1 MLNKVKKRVGL
12 CSAMV
17 TITVLLLCTGIVKEN
32 VKAEEVTTTVIE
44 QTTNKALTVPSY
56 FKGMSSKK
64 GIVLSWKKNNEADGY
79 IIYKNGRKLKTIKS
93 SKTKY
98 ADKKVKTNKA
108 YTYEIQSYKNAG
120 GKKTLS
126 TKSLKIKVVKTN
138 ANSRKQNVTGFE
150 NIKKEYKLGI
160 GESSR
165 QKPTVEITKKSKKS
179 KKVKNTKKVKQKAYS
194 KKIRWS
200 SSNLSLVK
208 VDKNGRITAASDKTT
223 GTAYIYVMAHNGVQK
238 KIKISVVNYALLG
251 SVKNLKK
258 VDDNAIKKMIT
269 DNKTDT
275 AKIAEYFQYNNPGES
290 IELKYGRRGINT
302 DDGGYTYEDC
312 IKMSDEIELNKEM
325 YDFILKYIM
334 SNNIKSIKIEKNYVV
349 FQNTHLYSYGYKV
362 NDLVYVFNGKEALD
376 NYQYN
381 NAVYDVIP
389 VSDRWY
395 YGTSYAYGSIF

>member
-1 MLNKVKKRVGL
+1 MSNKVKKRIVL

-56 FKGMSSKK
+56 FRGMSSKK

-138 ANSRKQNVTGFE
+138 ANSRKQNVTRFE

-165 QKPTVEITKKSKKS
+165 LKPTVEITKKSKKS
-179 KKVKNTKKVKQKAYS
+179 KKVKQKAYS

-251 SVKNLKK
+251 SVKNFKK

>member
-1 MLNKVKKRVGL
+1 MLRRKRFLPLKVLVL
-12 CSAMV
+12 TM
-17 TITVLLLCTGIVKEN
+17 LLLCTGIVKEN
-32 VKAEEVTTTVIE
+32 VKAEEVATTVTE
-44 QTTNKALTVPSY
+44 QTSNKALTVPSY

-98 ADKKVKTNKA
+98 TDKKVKTNKA
-108 YTYEIQSYKNAG
+108 YTYEIQSYKNVEG
-120 GKKTLS
+120 RKTLS
-126 TKSLKIKVVKTN
+126 VKSLKIKVVKTN

-165 QKPTVEITKKSKKS
+165 LKPIVKITKKSKKS
-179 KKVKNTKKVKQKAYS
+179 KKVKSTKKVKQKAYS

-200 SSNLSLVK
+200 SSNPSLVK

-238 KIKISVVNYALLG
+238 KIKVSVVNYALLG

-258 VDDNAIKKMIT
+258 VNENSVKELLTISK
-269 DNKTDT
+269 NDT
-275 AKIAEYFQYNNPGES
+275 SKIAEYFQYNNPGES
-290 IELKYGRRGINT
+290 VELKYGREGVNT
-302 DDGGYTYEDC
+302 DDGGYTYKDC
-312 IKMSDEIELNKEM
+312 IKMNTEIAIEKEM
-325 YDFILKYIM
+325 YEFILKYLLANDIET
-334 SNNIKSIKIEKNYVV
+334 IKVEKNYVV
-349 FQNTHLYSYGYKV
+349 FQNARLYSFGYKL
-362 NDLVYVFNGKEALD
+362 NDLVYVFNGKGALD

>member
-1 MLNKVKKRVGL
+1 MSNKVKKRIVL

-17 TITVLLLCTGIVKEN
+17 TIIMLLLCTGIVKEN

-44 QTTNKALTVPSY
+44 QTTNKALTAPSY
-56 FKGMSSKK
+56 FKGMSAKK
-64 GIVLSWKKNNEADGY
+64 GIVLSWKKNNDVDGY
-79 IIYKNGRKLKTIKS
+79 VIYKNGRKLKTIKS

-98 ADKKVKTNKA
+98 TDKKVKTNKA
-108 YTYEIQSYKNAG
+108 YTYEIQSYKNVEG
-120 GKKTLS
+120 RKTLS
-126 TKSLKIKVVKTN
+126 IKSLKIKVVKTN
-138 ANSRKQNVTGFE
+138 ANSKKQNVTGFE

-165 QKPTVEITKKSKKS
+165 LKPIVKITKKSKKS
-179 KKVKNTKKVKQKAYS
+179 KKVKSTKKVKQKAYS

-200 SSNLSLVK
+200 SSNPSLVK

-238 KIKISVVNYALLG
+238 KIKVSVVNYALLG

-258 VDDNAIKKMIT
+258 VNENSVKELLTISK
-269 DNKTDT
+269 NDT
-275 AKIAEYFQYNNPGES
+275 SKIAEYFQYNNPGES
-290 IELKYGRRGINT
+290 VELKYGREGVNT
-302 DDGGYTYEDC
+302 DDGGYTYKDC
-312 IKMSDEIELNKEM
+312 IKMNTEIAIEKEM
-325 YDFILKYIM
+325 YEFILKYLLANDIET
-334 SNNIKSIKIEKNYVV
+334 IKVEKNYVV
-349 FQNTHLYSYGYKV
+349 FQNARLYSFGYKL
-362 NDLVYVFNGKEALD
+362 NDLVYVFNGKGALD

>member
-1 MLNKVKKRVGL
+1 MSNKVKKRIVL

-17 TITVLLLCTGIVKEN
+17 TIIMLLLCTGIVKEN

-44 QTTNKALTVPSY
+44 QTTNKALTAPSY
-56 FKGMSSKK
+56 FKGMSAKK
-64 GIVLSWKKNNEADGY
+64 GIVLSWKKNNDVDGY
-79 IIYKNGRKLKTIKS
+79 VIYKNGRKLKTIKS

-98 ADKKVKTNKA
+98 TDKKVKTNKA
-108 YTYEIQSYKNAG
+108 YTYEIQSYKNVEG
-120 GKKTLS
+120 RKTLS
-126 TKSLKIKVVKTN
+126 VKSLKIKVVKTN

-165 QKPTVEITKKSKKS
+165 LKPTVKITKKS

-200 SSNLSLVK
+200 SSNPSLVK

-223 GTAYIYVMAHNGVQK
+223 GTAYIYAIAHNGVQK
-238 KIKISVVNYALLG
+238 KIKVSVVNYALLG

-258 VDDNAIKKMIT
+258 VNENSVKELLTISK
-269 DNKTDT
+269 NDT
-275 AKIAEYFQYNNPGES
+275 SKIAEYFQYNNPGES
-290 IELKYGRRGINT
+290 VELKYGREGVNT
-302 DDGGYTYEDC
+302 DDGGYTYKDC
-312 IKMSDEIELNKEM
+312 IKMNTEIAIEKEM
-325 YDFILKYIM
+325 YEFILKYLLANDIET
-334 SNNIKSIKIEKNYVV
+334 IKVEKNYVV
-349 FQNTHLYSYGYKV
+349 FQNARLYSFGYKL
-362 NDLVYVFNGKEALD
+362 NDLVYVFNGKGALD

>member
-1 MLNKVKKRVGL
+1 MLRRKRFLPLKVLVL
-12 CSAMV
+12 TM
-17 TITVLLLCTGIVKEN
+17 LLLCTGIVKEN
-32 VKAEEVTTTVIE
+32 VKAEEVATTVTE
-44 QTTNKALTVPSY
+44 QTSNKALTVPSY

-98 ADKKVKTNKA
+98 TDKKVKTNKA
-108 YTYEIQSYKNAG
+108 YTYEIQSYKNVEG
-120 GKKTLS
+120 RKTLS
-126 TKSLKIKVVKTN
+126 IKSLKIKVVKTN
-138 ANSRKQNVTGFE
+138 ANSKKQNVTGFE

-165 QKPTVEITKKSKKS
+165 LKPIVKITKKSKKS
-179 KKVKNTKKVKQKAYS
+179 KKVKSTKKVKQKAYS

-200 SSNLSLVK
+200 SSNPSLVK

-238 KIKISVVNYALLG
+238 KIKVSVVNYALLG

-258 VDDNAIKKMIT
+258 VNENSVKELLTISK
-269 DNKTDT
+269 NDT
-275 AKIAEYFQYNNPGES
+275 SKIAEYFQYNNPGES
-290 IELKYGRRGINT
+290 VELKYGREGVNT
-302 DDGGYTYEDC
+302 DDGGYTYKDC
-312 IKMSDEIELNKEM
+312 IKMNTEIAIEKEM
-325 YDFILKYIM
+325 YEFILKYLLANDIET
-334 SNNIKSIKIEKNYVV
+334 IKVEKNYVV
-349 FQNTHLYSYGYKV
+349 FQNARLYSFGYKL
-362 NDLVYVFNGKEALD
+362 NDLVYVFNGKGALD

>member
-1 MLNKVKKRVGL
+1 MLRRKRFLPLKVLVL
-12 CSAMV
+12 TM
-17 TITVLLLCTGIVKEN
+17 LLLCTGIVKEN
-32 VKAEEVTTTVIE
+32 VKAEEVATTVTE
-44 QTTNKALTVPSY
+44 QTSNKALTVPSY

-98 ADKKVKTNKA
+98 TDKKVKTNKA
-108 YTYEIQSYKNAG
+108 YTYEIQSYKNVEG
-120 GKKTLS
+120 RKTLS
-126 TKSLKIKVVKTN
+126 IKSLKIKVVKTN

-165 QKPTVEITKKSKKS
+165 LKPTVKITKKSKK
-179 KKVKNTKKVKQKAYS
+179 VKSTKKVKQKAYS

-200 SSNLSLVK
+200 SSNPSLVK

-238 KIKISVVNYALLG
+238 KIKVSVVNYALLG

-258 VDDNAIKKMIT
+258 VNENSVKELLTISK
-269 DNKTDT
+269 NDT
-275 AKIAEYFQYNNPGES
+275 SKIAEYFQYNNPGES
-290 IELKYGRRGINT
+290 VELKYGREGVNT
-302 DDGGYTYEDC
+302 DDGGYTYKDC
-312 IKMSDEIELNKEM
+312 IKMNTEIAIEKEM
-325 YDFILKYIM
+325 YEFILKYLLANDIET
-334 SNNIKSIKIEKNYVV
+334 IKVEKNYVV
-349 FQNTHLYSYGYKV
+349 FQNARLYSFGYKL
-362 NDLVYVFNGKEALD
+362 NDLVYVFNGKGALD

>member
-1 MLNKVKKRVGL
+1 MLRRKRFLPLKVLVL
-12 CSAMV
+12 TM
-17 TITVLLLCTGIVKEN
+17 LLLCTGIVKEN
-32 VKAEEVTTTVIE
+32 VKAEEVATTVTE
-44 QTTNKALTVPSY
+44 QTSNKALTVPSY

-98 ADKKVKTNKA
+98 TDKKVKTNKA
-108 YTYEIQSYKNAG
+108 YTYEIQSYKNVEG
-120 GKKTLS
+120 RKTLS
-126 TKSLKIKVVKTN
+126 IKSLKIKVVKTN
-138 ANSRKQNVTGFE
+138 ANSKKQNVTGFE

-165 QKPTVEITKKSKKS
+165 LKPTVKITKKS

-200 SSNLSLVK
+200 SSNPSLVK

-238 KIKISVVNYALLG
+238 KIKVSVVNYALLG

-258 VDDNAIKKMIT
+258 VNENSVKELLTISK
-269 DNKTDT
+269 NDT
-275 AKIAEYFQYNNPGES
+275 SKIAEYFQYNNPGES
-290 IELKYGRRGINT
+290 VELKYGREGVNT
-302 DDGGYTYEDC
+302 DDGGYTYKDC
-312 IKMSDEIELNKEM
+312 IKMNTEIAIEKEM
-325 YDFILKYIM
+325 YEFILKYLLANDIET
-334 SNNIKSIKIEKNYVV
+334 IKVEKNYVV
-349 FQNTHLYSYGYKV
+349 FQNARLYSFGYKL
-362 NDLVYVFNGKEALD
+362 NDLVYVFNGKGALD

>member
-165 QKPTVEITKKSKKS
+165 LKPTVEITKKSKKS

-223 GTAYIYVMAHNGVQK
+223 GTAYISQRSSK
-238 KIKISVVNYALLG
+238 
-251 SVKNLKK
+251 
-258 VDDNAIKKMIT
+258 
-269 DNKTDT
+269 
-275 AKIAEYFQYNNPGES
+275 
-290 IELKYGRRGINT
+290 
-302 DDGGYTYEDC
+302 EDKDKC
-312 IKMSDEIELNKEM
+312 
-325 YDFILKYIM
+325 
-334 SNNIKSIKIEKNYVV
+334 
-349 FQNTHLYSYGYKV
+349 G
-362 NDLVYVFNGKEALD
+362 
-376 NYQYN
+376 
-381 NAVYDVIP
+381 
-389 VSDRWY
+389 
-395 YGTSYAYGSIF
+395 

>member
-1 MLNKVKKRVGL
+1 M
-12 CSAMV
+12 
-17 TITVLLLCTGIVKEN
+17 
-32 VKAEEVTTTVIE
+32 
-44 QTTNKALTVPSY
+44 
-56 FKGMSSKK
+56 
-64 GIVLSWKKNNEADGY
+64 
-79 IIYKNGRKLKTIKS
+79 
-93 SKTKY
+93 
-98 ADKKVKTNKA
+98 
-108 YTYEIQSYKNAG
+108 
-120 GKKTLS
+120 
-126 TKSLKIKVVKTN
+126 
-138 ANSRKQNVTGFE
+138 
-150 NIKKEYKLGI
+150 GI

-165 QKPTVEITKKSKKS
+165 LKPTVEITKKSKKS
-179 KKVKNTKKVKQKAYS
+179 KKVENTKKVKQKAYS

>member
-1 MLNKVKKRVGL
+1 MLRRKRFLPLKVLVL
-12 CSAMV
+12 TM
-17 TITVLLLCTGIVKEN
+17 LLLCTGIVKEN
-32 VKAEEVTTTVIE
+32 IKAEEITTTVTE
-44 QTTNKALTVPSY
+44 QTSNKALTAPLC

-64 GIVLSWKKNNEADGY
+64 GIVLSWKKNNETDGY
-79 IIYKNGRKLKTIKS
+79 IIYKNGRKLKTIKL

-108 YTYEIQSYKNAG
+108 YTYEIKSYKNAG

-165 QKPTVEITKKSKKS
+165 LKPTVKITKKSKKS

-200 SSNLSLVK
+200 SSNPSLVK

-223 GTAYIYVMAHNGVQK
+223 GTAYIYVTAHNGVQK
-238 KIKISVVNYALLG
+238 KIKVSVVNYALLG

-258 VDDNAIKKMIT
+258 VNENSIKELLTISK
-269 DNKTDT
+269 NDT
-275 AKIAEYFQYNNPGES
+275 SKIAEYFQYNNPGES
-290 IELKYGRRGINT
+290 VELKYGREGVNT
-302 DDGGYTYEDC
+302 DDGGYTYKDC
-312 IKMSDEIELNKEM
+312 IKMNTEIAIEKEM
-325 YDFILKYIM
+325 YEFILKYLLANDIET
-334 SNNIKSIKIEKNYVV
+334 IKVEKNYVV
-349 FQNTHLYSYGYKV
+349 FQNARLYSFGYKL

-395 YGTSYAYGSIF
+395 YGTSYAYGNIF

>member
-1 MLNKVKKRVGL
+1 MSNKVKKRIVL

-17 TITVLLLCTGIVKEN
+17 TIIMLLLCTGIVKEN

-44 QTTNKALTVPSY
+44 QTTNKALTAPSY
-56 FKGMSSKK
+56 FKGMSAKK
-64 GIVLSWKKNNEADGY
+64 GIVLSWKKNNDVDGY
-79 IIYKNGRKLKTIKS
+79 VIYKNGRKLKTIKS

-98 ADKKVKTNKA
+98 TDKKVKTNKA
-108 YTYEIQSYKNAG
+108 YTYEIQSYKNVEG
-120 GKKTLS
+120 RKTLS
-126 TKSLKIKVVKTN
+126 VKSLKIKVVKTN

-150 NIKKEYKLGI
+150 NIKKEYKLEI

-165 QKPTVEITKKSKKS
+165 LKPIVKITKKSKKS
-179 KKVKNTKKVKQKAYS
+179 KKVKSTKKVKQKAYS

-200 SSNLSLVK
+200 SSNPSLVK

-238 KIKISVVNYALLG
+238 KIKVSVVNYALLG

-258 VDDNAIKKMIT
+258 VNENSVKELLTISK
-269 DNKTDT
+269 NDT
-275 AKIAEYFQYNNPGES
+275 SKIAEYFQYNNPGES
-290 IELKYGRRGINT
+290 VELKYGREGVNT
-302 DDGGYTYEDC
+302 DDGGYTYKDC
-312 IKMSDEIELNKEM
+312 IKMNTEIAIEKEM
-325 YDFILKYIM
+325 YEFILKYLLANDIET
-334 SNNIKSIKIEKNYVV
+334 IKVEKNYVV
-349 FQNTHLYSYGYKV
+349 FQNARLYSFGYKL
-362 NDLVYVFNGKEALD
+362 NDLVYVFNGKGALD

>member
-138 ANSRKQNVTGFE
+138 ANSRKQNVTRFE

-165 QKPTVEITKKSKKS
+165 LKPTVEITKKSKKS
-179 KKVKNTKKVKQKAYS
+179 KKVKQKAYS

-238 KIKISVVNYALLG
+238 KIKISVVNDALLG
-251 SVKNLKK
+251 SVKNFKK

>member
-1 MLNKVKKRVGL
+1 MLRKKRFLPLKVL
-12 CSAMV
+12 VLTM
-17 TITVLLLCTGIVKEN
+17 LLLCTGIVNEN
-32 VKAEEVTTTVIE
+32 VKAEEVTTTVTE
-44 QTTNKALTVPSY
+44 RTTNKALTAPSY

-98 ADKKVKTNKA
+98 TDKKVKTNKA

-120 GKKTLS
+120 DKKTLS

-138 ANSRKQNVTGFE
+138 TNSRKQNVTGFE

-165 QKPTVEITKKSKKS
+165 LKPTVKITKKSKKS

-200 SSNLSLVK
+200 SSNPSLVK
-208 VDKNGRITAASDKTT
+208 VDKNGRITVASGKTT

-251 SVKNLKK
+251 SVNNLKK

-275 AKIAEYFQYNNPGES
+275 AKIAEYFQYNNPEKS
-290 IELKYGRRGINT
+290 VELSFGFRTITT
-302 DDGGYTYEDC
+302 DSGAQT
-312 IKMSDEIELNKEM
+312 DEIYVQVNGDIVLDKEI
-325 YDFILKYIM
+325 YDFILNYFLK
-334 SNNIKSIKIEKNYVV
+334 NNIKSIKIEKNYVV

-362 NDLVYVFNGKEALD
+362 NDLVYVFNGKGALD

>member
-32 VKAEEVTTTVIE
+32 VKAEEVTTTFIE
-44 QTTNKALTVPSY
+44 QTTNKALTAPSC

-98 ADKKVKTNKA
+98 TDKKVKTNKA
-108 YTYEIQSYKNAG
+108 YTYEIQSYKNVG

-126 TKSLKIKVVKTN
+126 VKSLKIKVVKAN

-165 QKPTVEITKKSKKS
+165 LKPTVKITKKSKKS

-200 SSNLSLVK
+200 SSNPSLVK
-208 VDKNGRITAASDKTT
+208 VDKNGKITATSDKTT
-223 GTAYIYVMAHNGVQK
+223 GTAYIYVTAHNGLQK
-238 KIKISVVNYALLG
+238 KIKVSVVNYALLE

-258 VDDNAIKKMIT
+258 VNENSIKELLTISK
-269 DNKTDT
+269 NDT
-275 AKIAEYFQYNNPGES
+275 SKIAEYFQYNNPGKS
-290 IELKYGRRGINT
+290 VELTLGEREVRTK
-302 DDGGYTYEDC
+302 DGGYTYEYC
-312 IKMSDEIELNKEM
+312 IGMNTEIEIEKGM
-325 YDFILKYIM
+325 YEFVLKYLLTKD
-334 SNNIKSIKIEKNYVV
+334 IKTIKIEKNYVV
-349 FQNTHLYSYGYKV
+349 FQNAGLYSFGYKL

>member
-1 MLNKVKKRVGL
+1 MLNKAKKRIAL

-17 TITVLLLCTGIVKEN
+17 TITTLLLCTGIVKEN
-32 VKAEEVTTTVIE
+32 VKAEENTTIITE
-44 QTTNKALTVPSY
+44 QTTNKALTAPSY

-120 GKKTLS
+120 GTKTLS
-126 TKSLKIKVVKTN
+126 AKSLKIKVVKTN

-165 QKPTVEITKKSKKS
+165 LKPTVKITKKSKKS

-200 SSNLSLVK
+200 SSNPSLVK

-223 GTAYIYVMAHNGVQK
+223 GTAYIYAIAHNGVQK
-238 KIKISVVNYALLG
+238 KIKVSVVNYALLG

-258 VDDNAIKKMIT
+258 VDDNAIKKMVT

-275 AKIAEYFQYNNPGES
+275 AKIAEYFQYNNPGKS
-290 IELKYGRRGINT
+290 VELSFGFRTITT
-302 DDGGYTYEDC
+302 DSGVQT
-312 IKMSDEIELNKEM
+312 DEIYVQVNGDIVLDKEI
-325 YDFILKYIM
+325 YDFVLNYFLK
-334 SNNIKSIKIEKNYVV
+334 NNIKSIKIEKNYVV

-362 NDLVYVFNGKEALD
+362 NDLVYVFNVKEALD

-395 YGTSYAYGSIF
+395 YGTSYAYGNIF

>member
-1 MLNKVKKRVGL
+1 MSNKVKKRIVL

-17 TITVLLLCTGIVKEN
+17 TIIMLLLCTGIVKEN

-44 QTTNKALTVPSY
+44 QTTNKALTAPSY
-56 FKGMSSKK
+56 FKGMSAKK
-64 GIVLSWKKNNEADGY
+64 GIVLSWKKNNDVDGY
-79 IIYKNGRKLKTIKS
+79 VIYKNGRKLKTIKS

-98 ADKKVKTNKA
+98 TDKKVKTNKA
-108 YTYEIQSYKNAG
+108 YTYEIQSYKNVEG
-120 GKKTLS
+120 RKTLS
-126 TKSLKIKVVKTN
+126 VKSLKIKVVKTN

-165 QKPTVEITKKSKKS
+165 LKPTVKITKKS

-200 SSNLSLVK
+200 SSNPSLVK

-238 KIKISVVNYALLG
+238 KIKVSVVNYALLG

-258 VDDNAIKKMIT
+258 VNENSVKELLTISK
-269 DNKTDT
+269 NDT
-275 AKIAEYFQYNNPGES
+275 SKIAEYFQYNNPGES
-290 IELKYGRRGINT
+290 VELKYGREGVNT
-302 DDGGYTYEDC
+302 DDGGYTYKDC
-312 IKMSDEIELNKEM
+312 IKMNTEIAIEKEM
-325 YDFILKYIM
+325 YEFILKYLLANDIET
-334 SNNIKSIKIEKNYVV
+334 IKVEKNYVV
-349 FQNTHLYSYGYKV
+349 FQNARLYSFGYKL
-362 NDLVYVFNGKEALD
+362 NDLVYVFNGKGALD

>member
-1 MLNKVKKRVGL
+1 VSNKVKKRIVL

-17 TITVLLLCTGIVKEN
+17 TIIMLLLCTGIVKEN

-44 QTTNKALTVPSY
+44 QTTNKALTAPSY
-56 FKGMSSKK
+56 FKGMSAKK
-64 GIVLSWKKNNEADGY
+64 GIVLSWKKNNDVDGY
-79 IIYKNGRKLKTIKS
+79 VIYKNGRKLKTIKS

-98 ADKKVKTNKA
+98 TDKKVKTNKA
-108 YTYEIQSYKNAG
+108 YTYEIQSYKNVEG
-120 GKKTLS
+120 RKTLS
-126 TKSLKIKVVKTN
+126 VKSLKIKVVKTN

-165 QKPTVEITKKSKKS
+165 LKPIVKITKKSKKS
-179 KKVKNTKKVKQKAYS
+179 KKVKSTKKVKQKAYS

-200 SSNLSLVK
+200 SSNPSLVK

-238 KIKISVVNYALLG
+238 KIKVSVVNYALLG

-258 VDDNAIKKMIT
+258 VNENSVKELLTISK
-269 DNKTDT
+269 NDT
-275 AKIAEYFQYNNPGES
+275 SKIAEYFQYNNPGES
-290 IELKYGRRGINT
+290 VELKYGREGVNT
-302 DDGGYTYEDC
+302 DDGGYTYKDC
-312 IKMSDEIELNKEM
+312 IKMNTEIAIEKEM
-325 YDFILKYIM
+325 YEFILKYLLANDIET
-334 SNNIKSIKIEKNYVV
+334 IKVEKNYVV
-349 FQNTHLYSYGYKV
+349 FQNARLYSFGYKL
-362 NDLVYVFNGKEALD
+362 NDLVYVFNGKGALD

>member
-1 MLNKVKKRVGL
+1 MLNKVKKRSVL

-17 TITVLLLCTGIVKEN
+17 IITVLLLCTGIVNEN
-32 VKAEEVTTTVIE
+32 VKAEEVTTTVTE
-44 QTTNKALTVPSY
+44 RTTNKALTAPSY

-98 ADKKVKTNKA
+98 TDKKVKTNKA
-108 YTYEIQSYKNAG
+108 YTYEIQSYKNVEG
-120 GKKTLS
+120 RKTLS
-126 TKSLKIKVVKTN
+126 VKSLKIKVVKTN

-160 GESSR
+160 GENSR
-165 QKPTVEITKKSKKS
+165 LKPTVKITKKS

-200 SSNLSLVK
+200 SSNPSLVK

-223 GTAYIYVMAHNGVQK
+223 GTAYIYVIAHNGVQK
-238 KIKISVVNYALLG
+238 KIKVSVVNYALLG

-258 VDDNAIKKMIT
+258 VDDNAIKKTIIE
-269 DNKTDT
+269 NKTEISQ
-275 AKIAEYFQYNNPGES
+275 IAEYFQYNNPGKAV
-290 IELKYGRRGINT
+290 ELSWGDKEVRT
-302 DDGGYTYEDC
+302 EDGGYTYIDC
-312 IKMSDEIELNKEM
+312 IKMSDEIELDKEM
-325 YDFILKYIM
+325 YDYILNYLMIYNVKT
-334 SNNIKSIKIEKNYVV
+334 IKVEKNYVV
-349 FQNTHLYSYGYKV
+349 FQNRELYSFGYKL

>member
-1 MLNKVKKRVGL
+1 MSNKVKKRIVL

-17 TITVLLLCTGIVKEN
+17 TITTLLLCTGIVKEN
-32 VKAEEVTTTVIE
+32 VKAEENTTIITE
-44 QTTNKALTVPSY
+44 KTTNKALTAPSC

-98 ADKKVKTNKA
+98 TDKKVKTNKA
-108 YTYEIQSYKNAG
+108 YTYEIQSYKNVG

-126 TKSLKIKVVKTN
+126 VKSLKIKVVKAN

-165 QKPTVEITKKSKKS
+165 LKPTVKITKKSKKS

-200 SSNLSLVK
+200 SSNPSLVK
-208 VDKNGRITAASDKTT
+208 VDKNGKITATSDKTT
-223 GTAYIYVMAHNGVQK
+223 GTAYIYVTAHNGLQK
-238 KIKISVVNYALLG
+238 KIKVSVVNYALLG

>member
-1 MLNKVKKRVGL
+1 MLRRKRFLPLKVLVL
-12 CSAMV
+12 TM
-17 TITVLLLCTGIVKEN
+17 LLLCTGIVKEN
-32 VKAEEVTTTVIE
+32 VKAEEVATTVTE
-44 QTTNKALTVPSY
+44 QTSNKALTVPSY

-98 ADKKVKTNKA
+98 TDKKVKTNKA
-108 YTYEIQSYKNAG
+108 YTYEIQSYKNVEG
-120 GKKTLS
+120 RKTLS
-126 TKSLKIKVVKTN
+126 IKSLKIKVVKTN
-138 ANSRKQNVTGFE
+138 ANSKKQNVTGFE
-150 NIKKEYKLGI
+150 NIKKEYKLEI

-165 QKPTVEITKKSKKS
+165 LKPTVKITKKS

-200 SSNLSLVK
+200 SSNPSLVK

-238 KIKISVVNYALLG
+238 KIKVSVVNYALLG

-275 AKIAEYFQYNNPGES
+275 AKIAEYSQYNNPEKS
-290 IELKYGRRGINT
+290 VELSFGFRTITT
-302 DDGGYTYEDC
+302 DSGAQT
-312 IKMSDEIELNKEM
+312 DEIYVQVNGDILLDKEI
-325 YDFILKYIM
+325 YDFILNYFLK
-334 SNNIKSIKIEKNYVV
+334 NNIKSIKIEKNYVV

-362 NDLVYVFNGKEALD
+362 NDLVYVFNGKGALD

>member
-138 ANSRKQNVTGFE
+138 ANSRKQNVTRFE

-165 QKPTVEITKKSKKS
+165 LKPTVEITKKSKKS
-179 KKVKNTKKVKQKAYS
+179 KKVKQKAYS

-238 KIKISVVNYALLG
+238 KIKVSVVNYALLE

-258 VDDNAIKKMIT
+258 VNENSIKELLTISK
-269 DNKTDT
+269 NDT
-275 AKIAEYFQYNNPGES
+275 SKIAEYFQYNNPGKS
-290 IELKYGRRGINT
+290 VELTLGEREVRTK
-302 DDGGYTYEDC
+302 DGGYTYEYC
-312 IKMSDEIELNKEM
+312 IGMNTEIEIEKGM
-325 YDFILKYIM
+325 YEFVLKYLLTKD
-334 SNNIKSIKIEKNYVV
+334 IKTIKIEKNYVV
-349 FQNTHLYSYGYKV
+349 FQNAGLYSFGYKL

>member
-1 MLNKVKKRVGL
+1 MSNKVKKRIVL

-17 TITVLLLCTGIVKEN
+17 TIIMLLLCTGIVKEN

-44 QTTNKALTVPSY
+44 QTTNKALTAPSY
-56 FKGMSSKK
+56 FKGMSAKK
-64 GIVLSWKKNNEADGY
+64 GIVLSWKKNNDVDGY
-79 IIYKNGRKLKTIKS
+79 VIYKNGRKLKTIKS

-98 ADKKVKTNKA
+98 TDKKVKTNKA
-108 YTYEIQSYKNAG
+108 YTYEIQSYKNVEG
-120 GKKTLS
+120 RKTLS
-126 TKSLKIKVVKTN
+126 IKSLKIKVVKTN

-165 QKPTVEITKKSKKS
+165 LKPTVKITKKSKK
-179 KKVKNTKKVKQKAYS
+179 VKSTKKVKQKAYS

-200 SSNLSLVK
+200 SSNPSLVK

-223 GTAYIYVMAHNGVQK
+223 GTAYIYAIAHNGVQK
-238 KIKISVVNYALLG
+238 KIKVSVVNYALLG

-275 AKIAEYFQYNNPGES
+275 AKIAEYFQYNNPEKS
-290 IELKYGRRGINT
+290 VELSFGFRTITT
-302 DDGGYTYEDC
+302 DSGAQT
-312 IKMSDEIELNKEM
+312 DEIYVQVNGDILLDKEI
-325 YDFILKYIM
+325 YDFILNYFLK
-334 SNNIKSIKIEKNYVV
+334 NNIKSIKIEKNYVV

-362 NDLVYVFNGKEALD
+362 NDLVYVFNGKGALD

>member
-1 MLNKVKKRVGL
+1 MLRRKRFLPLKVLVL
-12 CSAMV
+12 TM
-17 TITVLLLCTGIVKEN
+17 LLLCTGIVKEN
-32 VKAEEVTTTVIE
+32 VKAEEVATTVTE
-44 QTTNKALTVPSY
+44 QTSNKALTVPSY

-98 ADKKVKTNKA
+98 TDKKVKTNKA
-108 YTYEIQSYKNAG
+108 YTYEIQSYKNVEG
-120 GKKTLS
+120 RKTLS
-126 TKSLKIKVVKTN
+126 IKSLKIKVVKTN
-138 ANSRKQNVTGFE
+138 ANSKKQNVTGFE
-150 NIKKEYKLGI
+150 NIKKEYKLEI

-165 QKPTVEITKKSKKS
+165 LKPIVKITKKSKKS
-179 KKVKNTKKVKQKAYS
+179 KKVKSTKKVKQKAYS

-200 SSNLSLVK
+200 SSNPSLVK

-238 KIKISVVNYALLG
+238 KIKVSVVNYALLG

-258 VDDNAIKKMIT
+258 VNENSVKELLTISK
-269 DNKTDT
+269 NDT
-275 AKIAEYFQYNNPGES
+275 SKIAEYFQYNNPGES
-290 IELKYGRRGINT
+290 VELKYGREGVNT
-302 DDGGYTYEDC
+302 DDGGYTYKDC
-312 IKMSDEIELNKEM
+312 IKMNTEIAIEKEM
-325 YDFILKYIM
+325 YEFILKYLLANDIET
-334 SNNIKSIKIEKNYVV
+334 IKVEKNYVV
-349 FQNTHLYSYGYKV
+349 FQNARLYSFGYKL
-362 NDLVYVFNGKEALD
+362 NDLVYVFNGKGALD

>member
-1 MLNKVKKRVGL
+1 MSNKVKKRIVL

-17 TITVLLLCTGIVKEN
+17 TIIMLLLCTGIVKEN

-44 QTTNKALTVPSY
+44 QTTNKALTAPSY
-56 FKGMSSKK
+56 FKGMSAKK
-64 GIVLSWKKNNEADGY
+64 GIVLSWKKNNDVDGY
-79 IIYKNGRKLKTIKS
+79 VIYKNGRKLKTIKS

-98 ADKKVKTNKA
+98 TDKKVKTNKA
-108 YTYEIQSYKNAG
+108 YTYEIQSYKNVEG
-120 GKKTLS
+120 RKTLS
-126 TKSLKIKVVKTN
+126 IKSLKIKVVKTN
-138 ANSRKQNVTGFE
+138 ANSKKQNVTGFE

-165 QKPTVEITKKSKKS
+165 LKPTVKITKKS

-200 SSNLSLVK
+200 SSNPSLVK

-223 GTAYIYVMAHNGVQK
+223 GTAYIYAIAHNGVQK
-238 KIKISVVNYALLG
+238 KIKVSVVNYALLG

-275 AKIAEYFQYNNPGES
+275 AKIAEYFQYNNPEKS
-290 IELKYGRRGINT
+290 VELSFGFRTITT
-302 DDGGYTYEDC
+302 DSGAQT
-312 IKMSDEIELNKEM
+312 DEIYVQVNGDILLDKEI
-325 YDFILKYIM
+325 YDFILNYFLK
-334 SNNIKSIKIEKNYVV
+334 NNIKSIKIEKNYVV

-362 NDLVYVFNGKEALD
+362 NDLVYVFNGKGALD

>member
-1 MLNKVKKRVGL
+1 MSNKVKKRIVL

-17 TITVLLLCTGIVKEN
+17 TIIMLLLCTGIVKEN

-44 QTTNKALTVPSY
+44 QTTNKALTAPSY
-56 FKGMSSKK
+56 FKGMSAKK
-64 GIVLSWKKNNEADGY
+64 GIVLSWKKNNDVDGY
-79 IIYKNGRKLKTIKS
+79 VIYKNGRKLKTIKS

-98 ADKKVKTNKA
+98 TDKKVKTNKA
-108 YTYEIQSYKNAG
+108 YTYEIQSYKNVEG
-120 GKKTLS
+120 RKTLS
-126 TKSLKIKVVKTN
+126 IKSLKIKVVKTN

-165 QKPTVEITKKSKKS
+165 LKPIVKITKKSKKS
-179 KKVKNTKKVKQKAYS
+179 KKVKSTKKVKQKAYS

-200 SSNLSLVK
+200 SSNPSLVK

-238 KIKISVVNYALLG
+238 KIKVSVVNYALLG

-258 VDDNAIKKMIT
+258 VNENSVKELLTISK
-269 DNKTDT
+269 NDT
-275 AKIAEYFQYNNPGES
+275 SKIAEYFQYNNPGES
-290 IELKYGRRGINT
+290 VELKYGREGVNT
-302 DDGGYTYEDC
+302 DDGGYTYKDC
-312 IKMSDEIELNKEM
+312 IKMNTEIAIEKEM
-325 YDFILKYIM
+325 YEFILKYLLANDIET
-334 SNNIKSIKIEKNYVV
+334 IKVEKNYVV
-349 FQNTHLYSYGYKV
+349 FQNARLYSFGYKL
-362 NDLVYVFNGKEALD
+362 NDLVYVFNGKGALD

>member
-1 MLNKVKKRVGL
+1 MSNKVKKRIVL

-17 TITVLLLCTGIVKEN
+17 TIIMLLLCTGIVKEN
-32 VKAEEVTTTVIE
+32 VKAEEVATTVTE
-44 QTTNKALTVPSY
+44 QTSNKALTVPSY

-98 ADKKVKTNKA
+98 TDKKVKTNKA
-108 YTYEIQSYKNAG
+108 YTYEIQSYKNVEG
-120 GKKTLS
+120 RKTLS
-126 TKSLKIKVVKTN
+126 IKSLKIKVVKTN
-138 ANSRKQNVTGFE
+138 ANSKKQNVTGFE
-150 NIKKEYKLGI
+150 NIKKEYKLEI

-165 QKPTVEITKKSKKS
+165 LKPIVKITKKSKKS
-179 KKVKNTKKVKQKAYS
+179 KKVKSTKKVKQKAYS

-200 SSNLSLVK
+200 SSNPSLVK

-238 KIKISVVNYALLG
+238 KIKVSVVNYALLG

-258 VDDNAIKKMIT
+258 VNENSVKELLTISK
-269 DNKTDT
+269 NDT
-275 AKIAEYFQYNNPGES
+275 SKIAEYFQYNNPGES
-290 IELKYGRRGINT
+290 VELKYGREGVNT
-302 DDGGYTYEDC
+302 DDGGYTYKDC
-312 IKMSDEIELNKEM
+312 IKMNTEIAIEKEM
-325 YDFILKYIM
+325 YEFILKYLLANDIET
-334 SNNIKSIKIEKNYVV
+334 IKVEKNYVV
-349 FQNTHLYSYGYKV
+349 FQNARLYSFGYKL
-362 NDLVYVFNGKEALD
+362 NDLVYVFNGKGALD

>member
-1 MLNKVKKRVGL
+1 MLRKKRFLSLKVL
-12 CSAMV
+12 VLTM
-17 TITVLLLCTGIVKEN
+17 LLLCTGIVKEN
-32 VKAEEVTTTVIE
+32 VKAEENTTIITE
-44 QTTNKALTVPSY
+44 QTTNKALTSPSC

-98 ADKKVKTNKA
+98 TDKKVKTNKA

-120 GKKTLS
+120 GTKTLS
-126 TKSLKIKVVKTN
+126 VKSLKIKVVKTN

-165 QKPTVEITKKSKKS
+165 LKPTVKITKKSKKN

-200 SSNLSLVK
+200 SSNPSLVK

-223 GTAYIYVMAHNGVQK
+223 GTAYIYAIAHNGVQK
-238 KIKISVVNYALLG
+238 KIKVSVVNYALLG

-258 VDDNAIKKMIT
+258 VNENSIKELLTISK
-269 DNKTDT
+269 NDT
-275 AKIAEYFQYNNPGES
+275 SKIAEYFQYNNPGKSVELSFGFKPITTES
-290 IELKYGRRGINT
+290 GGQTYEMCIEMNNTIEL
-302 DDGGYTYEDC
+302 E
-312 IKMSDEIELNKEM
+312 KEM
-325 YDFILKYIM
+325 YDFILKYLQE
-334 SNNIKSIKIEKNYVV
+334 NDVKTIKVEKNYVV
-349 FQNTHLYSYGYKV
+349 FQNAGLYSFGYKL

-395 YGTSYAYGSIF
+395 YGTSYAYGNIF

>member
-1 MLNKVKKRVGL
+1 MSNKVKKRIVL

-17 TITVLLLCTGIVKEN
+17 TIIMLLLCTGIVKEN

-44 QTTNKALTVPSY
+44 QTTNKALTAPSY
-56 FKGMSSKK
+56 FKGMSAKK
-64 GIVLSWKKNNEADGY
+64 GIVLSWKKNNDVDGY
-79 IIYKNGRKLKTIKS
+79 VIYKNGRKLKTIKS

-98 ADKKVKTNKA
+98 TDKKVKTNKA
-108 YTYEIQSYKNAG
+108 YTYEIQSYKNVEG
-120 GKKTLS
+120 RKTLS
-126 TKSLKIKVVKTN
+126 IKSLKIKVVKTN
-138 ANSRKQNVTGFE
+138 ANSKKQNVTGFE

-165 QKPTVEITKKSKKS
+165 LKPTVKITKKS

-200 SSNLSLVK
+200 SSNPSLVK

-238 KIKISVVNYALLG
+238 KIKVSVVNYALLG

-258 VDDNAIKKMIT
+258 VNENSVKELLTISK
-269 DNKTDT
+269 NDT
-275 AKIAEYFQYNNPGES
+275 SKIAEYFQYNNPGES
-290 IELKYGRRGINT
+290 VELKYGREGVNT
-302 DDGGYTYEDC
+302 DDGGYTYKDC
-312 IKMSDEIELNKEM
+312 IKMNTEIAIEKEM
-325 YDFILKYIM
+325 YEFILKYLLANDIET
-334 SNNIKSIKIEKNYVV
+334 IKVEKNYVV
-349 FQNTHLYSYGYKV
+349 FQNARLYSFGYKL
-362 NDLVYVFNGKEALD
+362 NDLVYVFNGKGALD